1 MYGNL
6 VFQFCVWSRRL
17 SRRVPM
23 VRMDERAPRRARSP
37 LGRGAHCLLNAR
49 ELARGRT
56 VSARC
61 QARRRRGQD
70 LCRRR
75 RAACA
80 RGGDRAPSAAVNTQN
95 EAPPS
100 SDDEDD
106 AGPLVSF
113 AKTTSEWSSPSSLLP
128 LVVAPEGRGRATGA
142 LRSSRSRGSA
152 DAVCQATPSALPR
165 CSSSAPAPSSRHDGP
180 GCGVTAGSSRLP
192 ARGLRVEPTRE
203 ETAGRGARV

>member
-1 MYGNL
+1 
-6 VFQFCVWSRRL
+6 
-17 SRRVPM
+17 M

-80 RGGDRAPSAAVNTQN
+80 RGGDRAPSAPVNTQN

-100 SDDEDD
+100 SDDEDG
-106 AGPLVSF
+106 AGPLVSI
-113 AKTTSEWSSPSSLLP
+113 AKTTSEGSSPSSLLP
-128 LVVAPEGRGRATGA
+128 LMVAPEGRGPATGA
-142 LRSSRSRGSA
+142 LRSLRSWGCA
-152 DAVCQATPSALPR
+152 DAVCQAAPSALPR
-165 CSSSAPAPSSRHDGP
+165 CSSSASAPSSRHDGP
-180 GCGVTAGSSRLP
+180 ECDVTARSSRLH

-203 ETAGRGARV
+203 ETAGRGARVREKRGA